1 MIMDPSS
8 GVGQGMIRPE
18 RPEINPVADDS
29 NRARPERPE
38 AGSASEVGPA
48 VVTSFSAAARELA
61 RPVNENEQ
69 PTDQNRAEENRRR
82 ELNGRERQAEERQ
95 AEELA
100 ARRRQENAPRG
111 SRVDRMI

>member
-8 GVGQGMIRPE
+8 GVGQGVSRPE
-18 RPEINPVADDS
+18 RFEINPVADDS

-61 RPVNENEQ
+61 RPVNENQQ
-69 PTDQNRAEENRRR
+69 PTDQNRAEESRRR
-82 ELNGRERQAEERQ
+82 ELNGRDRLAEEQ
-95 AEELA
+95 A
-100 ARRRQENAPRG
+100 ARQSRDAAPRG
-111 SRVDRMI
+111 SRVDRMV